1 MEHKQR
7 WAVRAVIAGA
17 GVLALAGIA
26 APAAADVVV
35 TPTEAVQGDGADL
48 TLRITNES
56 RTASVTAIDLRL
68 PADTPIAEVYP
79 LSVDDWAPAMTNEK
93 VDKPLA
99 SLHGYQITEVTTA
112 ITWIAMPDRALPPGK
127 TTELYLSIGP
137 LPAVDRL
144 AFAVVLTNSDGTR
157 TNLTVPAL
165 ALKPGEGTAHAAG
178 HGEAEPQPQP
188 VAQAETGGPSYLLW
202 SLVALLG
209 IGVVCIVSVVLQNR
223 RKPVPAPEEES
234 KEMVS
239 AS

>member
-56 RTASVTAIDLRL
+56 RTASVTAIDVRL
-68 PADTPIAEVYP
+68 PADNPIAEVYP
-79 LSVDDWAPAMTNEK
+79 LSVDDWAPAMTNVK

-112 ITWIAMPDRALPPGK
+112 IKWIAMPDKALPPGK

-137 LPAVDRL
+137 LPAVDKL
-144 AFAVVLTNSDGTR
+144 AFGVVLINSDGTQ

-165 ALKPGEGTAHAAG
+165 TLKPGEGNAHTAA
-178 HGEAEPQPQP
+178 HGEAEPQPQS
-188 VAQAETGGPSYLLW
+188 ETGGPSYLMW

-209 IGVVCIVSVVLQNR
+209 IGVICIVSVVLQNR
-223 RKPVPAPEEES
+223 RKPVPGAKELPEE
-234 KEMVS
+234 MVTVS
-239 AS
+239 